1 MQHLKWNI
9 KMNAMHTELLT
20 RFTVGHLTPMNIIKV
35 LKKENSV
42 AKVLHLNARG
52 DSGGGTKRQ
61 SAVLRSKTQHEVQKR
76 TEFQLLKK

>member
-1 MQHLKWNI
+1 
-9 KMNAMHTELLT
+9 
-20 RFTVGHLTPMNIIKV
+20 MNIIKV

-61 SAVLRSKTQHEVQKR
+61 RSTTVQNTAWSPKKNWVS
-76 TEFQLLKK
+76 TIEKIAKSLL

>member
-1 MQHLKWNI
+1 
-9 KMNAMHTELLT
+9 MHTELLT

-52 DSGGGTKRQ
+52 DSGGGTKKQ
-61 SAVLRSKTQHEVQKR
+61 SSTTVRN
-76 TEFQLLKK
+76 TE

>member
-61 SAVLRSKTQHEVQKR
+61 RSTTVQN
-76 TEFQLLKK
+76 TA